1 MPELPEVETIKR
13 ELNRKIK
20 GKTLE
25 KLWTDHPKMVRDT
38 SFDKLEKEVQKAKIV
53 KVFRRAKNLFLELS
67 NGKSLWI
74 HLKMTG
80 HLLFKSKNPT
90 LRELNFLEKDR
101 FNSYIHFIFHF
112 TDGSQVAFSDLRKF
126 GRIKLIKAKI
136 SEILKDPKKYGLEK
150 NGPEPLSKKF
160 SVQKLREILKKRN
173 KAIKL
178 ILMDQSLLAG
188 IGNIYASEIL
198 FHAKIK
204 PTRKAGKLTK
214 KEIKKL
220 YISIKKILTRA
231 IKNKGSSVNDYRDLS
246 GKKGKFQNLL
256 KVYGRT
262 GKKCYSCGRIIK
274 RIKQGQ
280 RSTFFCPCCQK

>member
-13 ELNRKIK
+13 ELNGRIK
-20 GKTLE
+20 GKKIK
-25 KLWTDHPKMVRDT
+25 KLWTDHSKMVKGV
-38 SFDKLEKEVQKAKIV
+38 SFNRLEKEIKEAEIIKIT
-53 KVFRRAKNLFLELS
+53 RRAKNLFFELS

-90 LRELNFLEKDR
+90 PQELNSLEGDR
-101 FNSYIHFIFHF
+101 FNSYIHFIFYF
-112 TDGSQVAFSDLRKF
+112 TDGSQIAFSDLRKF
-126 GRIKLIKAKI
+126 GKIRLIKAKTR
-136 SEILKDPKKYGLEK
+136 EILKDPKKYGLEE
-150 NGPEPLSKKF
+150 NGPEPLLKRF
-160 SVQKLREILKKRN
+160 SAEKLEEILQKKN

-178 ILMDQSLLAG
+178 VLMDQSLIAG

-198 FHAKIK
+198 FDAKIN
-204 PTRKAGKLTK
+204 PIRKANKLTK

-220 YISIKKILTRA
+220 YVSIKKVLARA
-231 IKNKGSSVNDYRDLS
+231 VKMKGSSVNDYRDLS
-246 GKKGKFQNLL
+246 GKKGKFQELL
-256 KVYGRT
+256 KVYGKT
-262 GKKCYSCGRIIK
+262 GKKCSSCGKIIK